1 MVYNCLYLQVLKGN
15 TNWVDVVKNSI
26 PVIYARYIRLYP
38 VSWYIRGC
46 IRMELYGKPWSEGDI
61 LKRFALCRFPKLTVF
76 DVELDENH
84 TCDTVKA
91 QRKPS
96 RSFIIF
102 PTDFGLLWFHSF
114 RVMAQSSLGMTYLSK
129 DSISY
134 IAYFLSYRLGFR
146 TDRG

>member
-1 MVYNCLYLQVLKGN
+1 
-15 TNWVDVVKNSI
+15 
-26 PVIYARYIRLYP
+26 
-38 VSWYIRGC
+38 
-46 IRMELYGKPWSEGDI
+46 MELYGKPWSEGDI
-61 LKRFALCRFPKLTVF
+61 LKRFALYRFPKLTVF
-76 DVELDENH
+76 DIELDENH
-84 TCDTVKA
+84 ICDTVKG

-129 DSISY
+129 DSISH
-134 IAYFLSYRLGFR
+134 IAYFPSYRLGFR